1 MFLDLP
7 NVPEQLCCACEQ
19 PILEISAVGREPPTN
34 LDEIEP
40 KVRQNVAKGRL
51 KQKKIIF
58 VKSSK
63 FDSFSPIA
71 MPIRVT
77 SLEQLSR
84 VQW

>member
-19 PILEISAVGREPPTN
+19 PISAILAVGRELPTN

-58 VKSSK
+58 V
-63 FDSFSPIA
+63 
-71 MPIRVT
+71 RVPNLT
-77 SLEQLSR
+77 VS
-84 VQW
+84 VP

>member
-40 KVRQNVAKGRL
+40 KVRQNVAKGHL
-51 KQKKIIF
+51 K
-58 VKSSK
+58 
-63 FDSFSPIA
+63 
-71 MPIRVT
+71 
-77 SLEQLSR
+77 
-84 VQW
+84 